1 MITHFMAGY
10 LGKTAW
16 DTPKLTLG
24 PGFGPT
30 PTHNSSRSFQ
40 IGIPIPEDTTPVNEE
55 VDIKHKPLHSLDQHS
70 HPHPPEKTEKRNTDL
85 PGMLLGGAGKGAV
98 IGAGGSAI
106 LDWAR
111 NKPANVR
118 RMVIMAFL
126 GGAGGALYSAI
137 DGPRGIWDPRHGS
150 KMLERFKWVGSDDT

>member
-10 LGKTAW
+10 LGKTAF
-16 DTPKLTLG
+16 DTPKMTLQ
-24 PGFGPT
+24 PGLEPAPT
-30 PTHNSSRSFQ
+30 FNYGRSLQ
-40 IGIPIPEDTTPVNEE
+40 LSIPRPAYTLPPPSPAAGNERAF
-55 VDIKHKPLHSLDQHS
+55 KLD
-70 HPHPPEKTEKRNTDL
+70 PYAPPPEKTVKRNTDL
-85 PGMLLGGAGKGAV
+85 SRMLLGGAGKGAI

-126 GGAGGALYSAI
+126 GGVGGALYRAI

-150 KMLERFKWVGSDDT
+150 KMLERFKWVGEDDT